1 MFTPDKFILGLS
13 RLTINNP
20 PQKIRKSFKVYK
32 PAVNPILYDCKAM
45 EDVLLVVFAEVES
58 RARGRPVPQRALP
71 VELSVSKRSAVDSE
85 EGGPHEAKER
95 EA

>member
-13 RLTINNP
+13 QLTINSP

-45 EDVLLVVFAEVES
+45 EDVLLVVWRAETES
-58 RARGRPVPQRALP
+58 RAGGRPVPQRAVP
-71 VELSVSKRSAVDSE
+71 VE
-85 EGGPHEAKER
+85 PHIDATN
-95 EA
+95 